1 MPSRFRT
8 RQAGEGKVG
17 CFVTLILLIIAI
29 AAAIKAGP
37 VYYSN
42 NELVNAINSDIG
54 PGASRARSDMPADE
68 LASQVAT
75 QIRSKAK
82 ELEIPEAM
90 KPGAVTVTVTQGGSD
105 APGNVHVQLRYTRP
119 VDFYGVYSYN
129 FETDQALD
137 ITIMTNIK

>member
-8 RQAGEGKVG
+8 RQAGEGQVG
-17 CFVTLILLIIAI
+17 CFVTVAILILAI

-54 PGASRARSDMPADE
+54 PAASRARSDMAADE
-68 LASQVAT
+68 LAAQVAT

-90 KPGAVTVTVTQGGSD
+90 RPGAVAVTVQQSTSD
-105 APGNVHVQLRYTRP
+105 TPGNVHVVLRYERP
-119 VDFYGVYSYN
+119 VDFFGVYSYTFN
-129 FETDQALD
+129 TDQTLD

>member
-17 CFVTLILLIIAI
+17 CFVTLVILILGIAVG
-29 AAAIKAGP
+29 IKAIP
-37 VYYSN
+37 IYYSN

-54 PGASRARSDMPADE
+54 PAASRARSDMPADE
-68 LASQVAT
+68 LADQVVT

-90 KPGAVTVTVTQGGSD
+90 KPGAITVSVQQSSSD
-105 APGNVHVQLRYTRP
+105 APGNVHIVLHYERP
-119 VDFYGVYSYN
+119 VDFYGVYAYSFN
-129 FETDQALD
+129 TDQTLD